1 VTFLRY
7 VLGFFTKMAAAT
19 VFIFKMAYSTFG
31 NVGIGQINLRRN
43 LRLSTATPL
52 RPFAKFLWP
61 LKPSVV

>member
-1 VTFLRY
+1 MTFLRY

-19 VFIFKMAYSTFG
+19 VFIFKMACSTFG
-31 NVGIGQINLRRN
+31 NVGIGQIN